1 MDRDTRLAKSS
12 FVIVKLPHRRAE
24 PAAAVG
30 RLINRVPVIER
41 VWGLGSMSEELY
53 EIHVPISVN

>member
-1 MDRDTRLAKSS
+1 MDREARRAKRSI
-12 FVIVKLPHRRAE
+12 FMIKLTHRTAE

-41 VWGLGSMSEELY
+41 VRGLGSMSEELY

>member
-12 FVIVKLPHRRAE
+12 FVMVKLTHRRAE

-53 EIHVPISVN
+53 EIHVPVSVN

>member
-12 FVIVKLPHRRAE
+12 FVMAKLTHRRVE

-53 EIHVPISVN
+53 EIHVPVSVN

>member
-1 MDRDTRLAKSS
+1 MDNHTHRAKSS
-12 FVIVKLPHRRAE
+12 FVMVKLTHRSAE

-41 VWGLGSMSEELY
+41 VWGLRSIGEELY
-53 EIHVPISVN
+53 ENHIPIFVN

>member
-12 FVIVKLPHRRAE
+12 FVMVKLTHRTAE

-30 RLINRVPVIER
+30 RLINRVPVIEQ
-41 VWGLGSMSEELY
+41 VWGLVSMSEELY

>member
-1 MDRDTRLAKSS
+1 MDRHTRLAKSS
-12 FVIVKLPHRRAE
+12 FVMIKLTHRTAK

-41 VWGLGSMSEELY
+41 MWGLGSMSEDLY

>member
-1 MDRDTRLAKSS
+1 MDRHTRLAKSS
-12 FVIVKLPHRRAE
+12 FVMIKLTHRTAE

-41 VWGLGSMSEELY
+41 MWGLGSMSGDLY

>member
-1 MDRDTRLAKSS
+1 MDREAHLA
-12 FVIVKLPHRRAE
+12 FVMIKLTHRTAE

>member
-1 MDRDTRLAKSS
+1 MDREARLAKSS
-12 FVIVKLPHRRAE
+12 FVMVKLTHRSAE

-41 VWGLGSMSEELY
+41 VWGLRSIGEELY
-53 EIHVPISVN
+53 ENHIPIFVN